1 MRCYLISDNIDTLV
15 GMRLA
20 GVPGEVVHHPQEVLD
35 ALKRAFQ
42 NDEIATVFITEK
54 LALLCE
60 DTVRHLKET
69 VAMPLLVTIPD
80 RHGNTDVTDSLS
92 RYLRET
98 VGIHI

>member
-1 MRCYLISDNIDTLV
+1 MRCHLISDNIDTLT

-20 GVPGEVVHHPQEVLD
+20 GVTGEIAHQPQEILD

-54 LALLCE
+54 LASICE
-60 DTVRHLKET
+60 SEVRRLKET

-80 RHGNTDVTDSLS
+80 RHGSTDVTDSMS

>member
-20 GVPGEVVHHPQEVLD
+20 GVPGEIVHHPQEVLD

>member
-1 MRCYLISDNIDTLV
+1 MRCYLISDNIDTLI

-20 GVPGEVVHHPQEVLD
+20 GVPGEIVHHPQEVLD

-54 LALLCE
+54 LAHLCE